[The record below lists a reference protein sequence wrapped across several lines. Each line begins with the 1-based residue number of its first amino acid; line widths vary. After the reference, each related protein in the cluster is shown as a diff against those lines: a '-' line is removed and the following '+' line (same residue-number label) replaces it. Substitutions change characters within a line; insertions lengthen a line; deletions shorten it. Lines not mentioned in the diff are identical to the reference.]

1 MTHSAIH
8 AGKILDE
15 RWIVDDPAQLT
26 GVVQQMMNG
35 AGKP

>member
-1 MTHSAIH
+1 MTDSAIH
-8 AGKILDE
+8 TGKILDD
-15 RWIVDDPAQLT
+15 RWIVDDTAQLT